1 MTKGQ
6 KRWVPPSTS
15 APRSKLTKGGVP
27 DAVKTE
33 VTTKANALIETVLKP
48 QHIQPPPDEPRF
60 NYIADI
66 YGKWYQRYFYF
77 CATYNSPGPN
87 AIAPSFEVRFARME
101 YAGTNS
107 FHLSFMRHT
116 GQWVELSTDQS
127 LDECLEFIRD
137 DPNFFP

>member
-1 MTKGQ
+1 MTKRQ
-6 KRWVPPSTS
+6 PPWMSGTS
-15 APRSKLTKGGVP
+15 RSKSSRGGVP
-27 DAVKTE
+27 ETVKAE
-33 VTTKANALIETVLKP
+33 VTTQANKLIETVLKP

-87 AIAPSFEVRFARME
+87 AIAPSFEVKFARME

-107 FHLSFMRHT
+107 FHLSFLRHT
-116 GQWVELSTDQS
+116 GQWVELYTDLS